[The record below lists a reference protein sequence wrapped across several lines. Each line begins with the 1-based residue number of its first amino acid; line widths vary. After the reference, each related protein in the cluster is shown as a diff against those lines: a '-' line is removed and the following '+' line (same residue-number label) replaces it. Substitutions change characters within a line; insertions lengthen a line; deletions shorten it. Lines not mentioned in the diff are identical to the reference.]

1 MTGDVPPSMSGAC
14 SCSLDG
20 HMYIFGG
27 CDDNGQT
34 NMVRL
39 MLCLINVK
47 GCCTV
52 VGTLTHYCIDNMAL

>member
-1 MTGDVPPSMSGAC
+1 MSGEVPPSMSGAC
-14 SCSLDG
+14 GCSLNG

-39 MLCLINVK
+39 I
-47 GCCTV
+47 T
-52 VGTLTHYCIDNMAL
+52 DAQDS

>member
-14 SCSLDG
+14 GCSLEG

-39 MLCLINVK
+39 ITDALFNQLK
-47 GCCTV
+47 RLLYGC
-52 VGTLTHYCIDNMAL
+52 GHSDSLLY